1 MLLGDFFYDGVGTE
15 VDKKTAFLL
24 YKRVADT
31 WNNYAAKMKVAV
43 MYFAGDGVEKDESLA
58 AEYYAAAKEIVD
70 FALYGAIPLSEAK
83 ARAKNG
89 DAEAMYQ
96 LGQRYKDG
104 DGVEFNIETAS
115 DWC

>member
-31 WNNYAAKMKVAV
+31 GNNYAAKMKVAV
-43 MYFAGDGVEKDESLA
+43 MYLAGDGVEKDESLA
-58 AEYYAAAKEIVD
+58 RKYYAAAKEIAVS
-70 FALYGAIPLSEAK
+70 LYGTIPLSEAK
-83 ARAKNG
+83 ERAKNG

-96 LGQRYKDG
+96 LGQRT
-104 DGVEFNIETAS
+104 ETE
-115 DWC
+115 